1 MNAEN
6 FAGWLRKNGHTV
18 IQTQSSYWYDAGP
31 RVMQAFPYHW
41 LIEPEED
48 ELNDLLQKH
57 NLLALRYSCPLR
69 SSKGMISYHAIY
81 EEPDYTLEL
90 LDRRSRQN
98 VNKGLNH
105 CTVEP
110 IPFQRLADE
119 GWQLENDTLDRQARE
134 GRHDEKSWK
143 NLCLAAAEIPG
154 FEAWGALVNGKLAAS
169 MLTFQQSDCCEMLY
183 QQCQREYMND
193 RVNNALTFVVSQ
205 TMMRRSTIKSIFY
218 TLHSLDASPNVDEY
232 KFRMNFKPKPVR
244 QRVVFHPL
252 FVLFA
257 NKNLYNIVAGLYKR
271 NPKSHALAKT
281 KGMLNFYLQGKLPL
295 DQQIWPVPLEEERET
310 ILKSLHADRSIES
323 SKKNLSL
330 SIDNNFR
337 HE

>member
-1 MNAEN
+1 MKVEN
-6 FAGWLRKNGHTV
+6 FAEWLRKNGHTV

-41 LIEPEED
+41 LIAPEAD
-48 ELNDLLQKH
+48 ELRTLLVKH
-57 NLLALRYSCPLR
+57 NLLALRFSCPLD
-69 SSKGMISYHAIY
+69 SPEGMISYHAVY

-183 QQCQREYMND
+183 QQCRREYLNE
-193 RVNNALTFVVSQ
+193 RVNNALTYTVTQ
-205 TMMRRSTIKSIFY
+205 TMIRRSGIKSIFY
-218 TLHSLDASPNVDEY
+218 ALHSLDAPPNVDEY
-232 KFRMNFKPKPVR
+232 KFRMNFRAKPVR

-252 FVLFA
+252 ISLFA
-257 NKNLYNIVAGLYKR
+257 NNVSFKLVDALQKKNQ
-271 NPKSHALAKT
+271 KSHTFAKA
-281 KGMLNFYLQGKLPL
+281 KGMLKFHLQGKLPL
-295 DQQIWPVPLEEERET
+295 DKQTWPLQLEPERES
-310 ILKSLHADRSIES
+310 ILQNINASQSDILPGIND
-323 SKKNLSL
+323 
-330 SIDNNFR
+330 
-337 HE
+337 